1 VRVFGETTKYTTRHL
16 TNLSRSGPRLDHSD
30 YAVGPCRR
38 LTRALEAVAV
48 GSGCHNMSCITT
60 YFMTHELYYRYGIGR
75 LSPSGRVV
83 VLMMGMRRRRAISA
97 RSPWGGWGSVRC
109 VVRKRVFPFPFNP
122 LENNCLKSDVPSMGN
137 RTVYLRIHTRLHTPA
152 SHTRQLYHGAL

>member
-1 VRVFGETTKYTTRHL
+1 M
-16 TNLSRSGPRLDHSD
+16 DHRCD

-83 VLMMGMRRRRAISA
+83 VLMMGMRTVSA
-97 RSPWGGWGSVRC
+97 RSLGEVSLGRVR
-109 VVRKRVFPFPFNP
+109 
-122 LENNCLKSDVPSMGN
+122 
-137 RTVYLRIHTRLHTPA
+137 Y
-152 SHTRQLYHGAL
+152 GA